1 VLEIIPAL
9 FISFKK
15 SFEMATPNIIASE
28 FVRNYISLLNESD
41 VNEALSKN
49 GKAFRK
55 LLKHIPPYKVDYAYA
70 TDKWTIKEIVQH
82 VIDSERVFTYRAMSF
97 ARMDAAP
104 LPGFE
109 ENSWATNAHT
119 STRKWEDLLDEFKS
133 LRKATKLLFASFT
146 DEDMQH
152 TGTADNKPI
161 NVAAL
166 GFLLAGHVQH
176 HINIINERY
185 L

>member
-1 VLEIIPAL
+1 
-9 FISFKK
+9 
-15 SFEMATPNIIASE
+15 MTTPTIIASE
-28 FVRNYISLLNESD
+28 FVRKYISLLNETD
-41 VNEALSKN
+41 IHEALSNN

-55 LLKHIPPYKVDYAYA
+55 LLKSIPAYKIDYAYG

-82 VIDSERVFTYRAMSF
+82 IIDAERVFTYRAVSF
-97 ARMDAAP
+97 ARKDAAP

-109 ENSWATNAHT
+109 ENSWASNANT
-119 STRKWEDLLDEFKS
+119 SARKWEDMLDEFKS

-146 DEDMQH
+146 EDNLRQ
-152 TGTADNKPI
+152 TGTADNTPI
-161 NVAAL
+161 NVAAI
-166 GFLLAGHVQH
+166 GLLIAGHVQH